1 MLSRL
6 GSDYFHTDEGKEAF
20 ERINQLFEKKGEP
33 PSFKLLC
40 GDVALSDDTKEFL
53 RNADGYAK
61 STRQANEVVDS
72 LNEYRKTRLYYS
84 LAKRLLTHLEQP
96 RIDSEKLESMTSR
109 TMSKV
114 QLRRAGEAEIIHMG
128 KDSNI
133 RKMLEEILYNEDT
146 SQCIPTGFTT
156 FDKVNGGMFRGS
168 LVTIGGTSG
177 GGKSIVANQLNINQA
192 TMGYKTSLV
201 PLEMSS
207 QEMISRTM
215 SSVTGYSSIDIFL
228 KRLASGER
236 DEIYKRMCR
245 QDKKIA
251 AAGGRYTVFKPK
263 EDLSIEELL
272 ASIHSLN
279 ADVTYI
285 DYIGLLAGADGDDQ
299 WRKLGQIAR
308 FGKIYAENH
317 NKVLVLLA
325 QINEEGKL
333 RYSQAI
339 KEHSSLAWTFVATK
353 ESKEKGYLNI
363 EMLKSRNQVQK
374 PFTLGIDYSRMHV
387 YDLKPEDQER
397 LDQEPKDRSKGASK
411 KSSHKEGKASD
422 YAPDLSE

>member
-1 MLSRL
+1 MKILSV
-6 GSDYFHTDEGKEAF
+6 T
-20 ERINQLFEKKGEP
+20 
-33 PSFKLLC
+33 
-40 GDVALSDDTKEFL
+40 
-53 RNADGYAK
+53 
-61 STRQANEVVDS
+61 
-72 LNEYRKTRLYYS
+72 RKTRTLEDLANTAIASFTENKVDLSS
-84 LAKRLLTHLEQP
+84 LERYVKGTHSSEDLQHLNKSVMMTYGRPDQPEVLDGVSFPMNVRVNTRLGP
-96 RIDSEKLESMTSR
+96 R
-109 TMSKV
+109 
-114 QLRRAGEAEIIHMG
+114 Q
-128 KDSNI
+128 
-133 RKMLEEILYNEDT
+133 
-146 SQCIPTGFTT
+146 
-156 FDKVNGGMFRGS
+156 
-168 LVTIGGTSG
+168 TSG
-177 GGKSIVANQLNINQA
+177 VYITAAKTRLITTESSSIECTLSHKMMSPDLYWWPASDFRVGDYLLKSDGVPDRIVSIVDSDSRKLVMDICVPDIHEYYGNGLVSHNSIVANQLNINQA

>member
-177 GGKSIVANQLNINQA
+177 GGKCCRPETKVELSTLEFHLEDGSILEAEPEEKLLVRQGDRLTFVLASQL
-192 TMGYKTSLV
+192 G
-201 PLEMSS
+201 PDDELELDP
-207 QEMISRTM
+207 QVIRQT
-215 SSVTGYSSIDIFL
+215 FL
-228 KRLASGER
+228 KLASS
-236 DEIYKRMCR
+236 
-245 QDKKIA
+245 A
-251 AAGGRYTVFKPK
+251 
-263 EDLSIEELL
+263 
-272 ASIHSLN
+272 
-279 ADVTYI
+279 
-285 DYIGLLAGADGDDQ
+285 
-299 WRKLGQIAR
+299 
-308 FGKIYAENH
+308 
-317 NKVLVLLA
+317 
-325 QINEEGKL
+325 
-333 RYSQAI
+333 
-339 KEHSSLAWTFVATK
+339 
-353 ESKEKGYLNI
+353 
-363 EMLKSRNQVQK
+363 
-374 PFTLGIDYSRMHV
+374 
-387 YDLKPEDQER
+387 
-397 LDQEPKDRSKGASK
+397 
-411 KSSHKEGKASD
+411 
-422 YAPDLSE
+422 